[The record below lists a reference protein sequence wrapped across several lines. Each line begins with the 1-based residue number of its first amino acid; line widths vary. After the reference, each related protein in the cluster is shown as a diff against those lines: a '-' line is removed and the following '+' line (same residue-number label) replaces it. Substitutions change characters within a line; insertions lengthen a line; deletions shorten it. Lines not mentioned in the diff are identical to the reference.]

1 MSAQA
6 FEIKQHPSPN
16 FGPRRDRA
24 VPSLVVLHYTAMD
37 SAEGACKALCDPAR
51 EVSAHYLISQKGAI
65 LQLVSEEMRAWHA
78 GAGRW
83 GDITDVNSHSIGIE
97 LDNTGDCPFA
107 EPQMAALEWLL
118 PNVLKRWGISA
129 SGVIGH
135 SDFAP
140 HRKIDPGR
148 HFDWKRLARQGLA
161 VWPDDQ
167 AGEVDW
173 AEGARSF
180 GFPVDG
186 FAEGE
191 TLKEAC
197 FQGFRL
203 RFRPWATGAED
214 AEDRRIM
221 ARLIAQD

>member
-1 MSAQA
+1 MAPQA
-6 FEIKQHPSPN
+6 FEIKQYPSPN
-16 FGPRRDRA
+16 YGPRKGGA
-24 VPSLVVLHYTAMD
+24 EPSLIVLHYTAMA
-37 SAEGACKALCDPAR
+37 SAEGACKALCDPVR
-51 EVSAHYLISQKGAI
+51 EVSAHYLISQKGEI
-65 LQLVSEEMRAWHA
+65 LQLVAEDQRAWHA

-83 GDITDVNSHSIGIE
+83 GEITDLNSHSIGIE
-97 LDNTGDCPFA
+97 LDNMGNCPFA
-107 EPQMAALEWLL
+107 EPQMVALEWML
-118 PNVLKRWGISA
+118 PKVMKRWGISA

-167 AGEVDW
+167 GADADW
-173 AEGARSF
+173 AASARKF

-186 FAEGE
+186 FDPERS
-191 TLKEAC
+191 LKDEC
-197 FQGFRL
+197 FQAFRL
-203 RFRPWATGAED
+203 RFRPWETGPED

-221 ARLIAQD
+221 ARLARAS